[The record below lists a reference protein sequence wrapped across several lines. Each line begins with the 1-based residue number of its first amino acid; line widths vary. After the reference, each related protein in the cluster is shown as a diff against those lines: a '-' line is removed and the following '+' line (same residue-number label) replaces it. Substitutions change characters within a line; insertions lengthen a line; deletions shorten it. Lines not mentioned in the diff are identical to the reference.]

1 MDAPV
6 TAREHTGSAERA
18 TVRFLLTRA
27 WRWLSLAVAASA
39 TAVVVSLRG
48 NVRSPHVAEKLIAI
62 GGALVFLVLALAA
75 TLTFSNQVRQLTQP
89 RLSAAHA
96 GVLRL
101 IIVLGAALASLL
113 VTLGLLSVPIGQL
126 ILGGALTGVVF
137 GIAGQQTLANL
148 FAGIV
153 LLVAR
158 PFRVGDLV
166 QLRAGAL
173 GGAIEGR
180 VVEVGLAYLRIDAAE
195 GLLAIPNSQALSAVV
210 GPPTPAPGPA
220 RGTSA
225 RETNADRDGELG
237 APFRQLPMD
246 GHRRPGRTP

>member
-1 MDAPV
+1 MQEAMPAPA
-6 TAREHTGSAERA
+6 TSREQAAGPDRA
-18 TVRFLLTRA
+18 ALRFLLTRS

-39 TAVVVSLRG
+39 VAVVASLRG
-48 NVRSPHVAEKLIAI
+48 NLRSPHVTQKLIAT
-62 GGALVFLVLALAA
+62 GGAVAFLILAVAA
-75 TLTFSNQVRQLTQP
+75 TFTFSNQVRQLTQP

-101 IIVLGAALASLL
+101 TIVLGGGLTSLL

-158 PFRVGDLV
+158 PFRVGDRV

-173 GGAIEGR
+173 GGTIDGR
-180 VVEVGLAYLRIDAAE
+180 VVEIGLAYLRIDATE
-195 GLLAIPNSQALSAVV
+195 GVLAIPNSQALSAVV
-210 GPPTPAPGPA
+210 GPPAPDP
-220 RGTSA
+220 
-225 RETNADRDGELG
+225 G
-237 APFRQLPMD
+237 AER
-246 GHRRPGRTP
+246 

>member
-1 MDAPV
+1 
-6 TAREHTGSAERA
+6 
-18 TVRFLLTRA
+18 VRFLLTGV

-39 TAVVVSLRG
+39 AAVFASLRG
-48 NVRSPHVAEKLIAI
+48 NVRSPHITQKLIAT
-62 GGALVFLVLALAA
+62 GGALAFLVLALAA
-75 TLTFSNQVRQLTQP
+75 TVTFSNQIRQLTQP

-101 IIVLGAALASLL
+101 VIVLGGVLASLL
-113 VTLGLLSVPIGQL
+113 VALGLLSVPIGQV

-158 PFRVGDLV
+158 PFRVGDRV

-180 VVEVGLAYLRIDAAE
+180 VVEIGLAYLRIDATE

-210 GPPTPAPGPA
+210 GPSTP
-220 RGTSA
+220 
-225 RETNADRDGELG
+225 G
-237 APFRQLPMD
+237 AER
-246 GHRRPGRTP
+246 